1 MAFLGLLGAKEFERV
16 LYVLEIVAARRIASS
31 DGHIARQL
39 EDVIPAHRT
48 NAQNNN
54 YSSTVTFYLYITNTL
69 RHYRLKQQRA
79 PENKRY

>member
-1 MAFLGLLGAKEFERV
+1 MAFLSLLGAKEFERV

-31 DGHIARQL
+31 DRHIPRQL

-54 YSSTVTFYLYITNTL
+54 YSSTVTFYLYNK
-69 RHYRLKQQRA
+69 HPQPPKAQA
-79 PENKRY
+79 AKNPWNKRY